1 MKSYCEQGR
10 NFANKLWNA
19 FRLVKGWEVDTTKQC
34 SEGNK
39 MSITWFEARLQQQ
52 LVALNDL
59 YSKYRM
65 SEALMTTYKLIWD
78 DFCAWYL
85 ELVKPEFVNG
95 VALPVDKETHA
106 ATLLFLEQLLKL
118 VHPWMP
124 FVSEEIW
131 HLLKTRKENECLI
144 VASWPAEKSVDAGIL
159 NACDKLFELIAQ
171 VRNYRNSK
179 QISPKTALKLAA
191 KKHTTGVSDFDKHL
205 QTFSGTL
212 KKMANLSDFTS
223 VENGEKMVSVLI
235 TDTHEFFIA
244 SEGALD
250 VDKEID
256 ILQKELDYTKGFLKS
271 VEAKLLNEKF
281 ISNAKPEL
289 VANEKK
295 KQADAISKINALETQ
310 LKGLKN

>member
-1 MKSYCEQGR
+1 MALAKRTQR
-10 NFANKLWNA
+10 NS
-19 FRLVKGWEVDTTKQC
+19 GDT
-34 SEGNK
+34 
-39 MSITWFEARLQQQ
+39 
-52 LVALNDL
+52 
-59 YSKYRM
+59 
-65 SEALMTTYKLIWD
+65 
-78 DFCAWYL
+78 
-85 ELVKPEFVNG
+85 
-95 VALPVDKETHA
+95 
-106 ATLLFLEQLLKL
+106 
-118 VHPWMP
+118 
-124 FVSEEIW
+124 
-131 HLLKTRKENECLI
+131 
-144 VASWPAEKSVDAGIL
+144 GIL
-159 NACDKLFELIAQ
+159 SACDKLFELIAQ
-171 VRNYRNSK
+171 VRNYRNSR

-191 KKHTTGVSDFDKHL
+191 KKHTSAVSDFDKHL

-256 ILQKELDYTKGFLKS
+256 SLQKELDYTKGFLKS